1 MTESYAA
8 ILKLTSSSESIHQKF
23 IDVEIHA
30 PRADVVDD
38 DDEVMNKNNV
48 PWSVGIATTSG
59 ILANQEAAYFGV
71 RSANM
76 ASFVV
81 GCNFYFS

>member
-1 MTESYAA
+1 MQQ

-38 DDEVMNKNNV
+38 DDEVMIMNKNNCPV
-48 PWSVGIATTSG
+48 IRGHSYYQRNISQSRSSVLRSS
-59 ILANQEAAYFGV
+59 ERKHGV
-71 RSANM
+71 ICC
-76 ASFVV
+76 
-81 GCNFYFS
+81 GL